1 MSQVSEATDRLA
13 HILEVTPTR
22 LAGISD
28 GDAARRA
35 GPSRWA
41 PKEILGHLIDSAGN
55 NHQRF
60 VRGQLFP
67 TLDSPGYAQE
77 SWVAVQSYL
86 TEPWPDLINL
96 WLLFNR
102 HLLHIMRHAREDA
115 LDTPISING
124 EPAVPLSLVM
134 VDYVRHLEH
143 HLAQIL
149 KKPELSPNL
158 KPE

>member
-1 MSQVSEATDRLA
+1 MNQVLEAADRLA

-28 GDAARRA
+28 GDAAHRA
-35 GPSRWA
+35 APDRWA
-41 PKEILGHLIDSAGN
+41 PKEVLGHLIDSAGN

-67 TLDSPGYAQE
+67 SVDSPGYAQE
-77 SWVAVQSYL
+77 SWVAVQAYCA
-86 TEPWPDLINL
+86 EPWVDMIAL

-102 HLLHIMRHAREDA
+102 HLLHVMRHAREDA
-115 LDTPISING
+115 LNTPISIDG
-124 EPAVPLSLVM
+124 EPPVPLASVM
-134 VDYVRHLEH
+134 IDYVRHLEH

-149 KKPELSPNL
+149 DSK
-158 KPE
+158 

>member
-1 MSQVSEATDRLA
+1 MSQVSEAADRLA
-13 HILEVTPTR
+13 HVLEVAPTR

-28 GDAARRA
+28 GDAGRRA
-35 GPSRWA
+35 GPGRWA

-67 TLDSPGYAQE
+67 NVDSPGYAQE
-77 SWVAVQSYL
+77 SWVAVQAYCA
-86 TEPWPDLINL
+86 EPWVDLIAL

-102 HLLHIMRHAREDA
+102 HLLHVMRHAREDA
-115 LDTPISING
+115 LQTPISIGG
-124 EPAVPLSLVM
+124 EAPIPLSSVM
-134 VDYVRHLEH
+134 IDYVRHFEH

-149 KKPELSPNL
+149 DSK
-158 KPE
+158 

>member
-1 MSQVSEATDRLA
+1 MSQVSEAADRLA

-28 GDAARRA
+28 GDAAHRA
-35 GPSRWA
+35 GPDRWA
-41 PKEILGHLIDSAGN
+41 PKEVLGHLIDSAGN

-60 VRGQLFP
+60 VRGQLLP
-67 TLDSPGYAQE
+67 SVDSPGYTQE
-77 SWVAVQSYL
+77 SWVAVQAYCA
-86 TEPWPDLINL
+86 EPWVDLIAL

-115 LDTPISING
+115 LNTPISIGG
-124 EPAVPLSLVM
+124 EPPVPLSSVM
-134 VDYVRHLEH
+134 ADYVRHLDH

-149 KKPELSPNL
+149 DSK
-158 KPE
+158 